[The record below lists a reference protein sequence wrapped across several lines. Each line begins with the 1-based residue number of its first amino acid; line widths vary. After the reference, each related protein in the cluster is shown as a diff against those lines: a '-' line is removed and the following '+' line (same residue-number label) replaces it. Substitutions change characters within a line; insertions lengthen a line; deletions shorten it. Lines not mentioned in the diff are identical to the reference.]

1 VFSWTSSDESV
12 ATVSTEGLVTGVTNG
27 AATITATTD
36 GVSGDA
42 TVTVA
47 GPIGLYSFEDGS
59 TDNTVTDEGALPDLV
74 SSGCDIVDGDAV
86 LDLWQDYLELPV
98 ALGTSPFTIWID
110 ATYAQSAGHS
120 EIMSQGLPTAGTRE
134 DWDFG
139 VVQFVILGVSPNR
152 LRTVF
157 FGSSGEFNSIDT
169 GIGLMDGSRR
179 RIAITWDGSEMG
191 AFFDGSFQTET
202 TTGWPDI
209 DGTAVRFGASQ
220 FSGWASLGR
229 IHEIRVYGRALAEEE
244 LNGLVDG
251 C

>member
-1 VFSWTSSDESV
+1 
-12 ATVSTEGLVTGVTNG
+12 VTNG
-27 AATITATTD
+27 AVTITASID

-59 TDNTVTDEGALPDLV
+59 TDNTIIGDGALPDLV
-74 SSGCDIVDGDAV
+74 PSGCAVVQGDAV
-86 LDLWQDYLELPV
+86 LDSRQDYLELPV
-98 ALGTSPFTIWID
+98 ALGRTPFTIWID

-120 EIMSQGLPTAGTRE
+120 MIMGQGLPAANTPE
-134 DWDFG
+134 DWDFN

-157 FGSSGEFNSIDT
+157 FGSSAELTLIDT

-191 AFFDGSFQTET
+191 AFFDNSLRTKT
-202 TTGWPDI
+202 ATGWPDV
-209 DGTAVRFGASQ
+209 DGRAVRFGASQ
-220 FSGWASLGR
+220 FGGAASLGR
-229 IHEIRVYGRALAEEE
+229 IHEIRVYPRALSEEE
-244 LNGLVDG
+244 LNGLVEG
-251 C
+251 G

>member
-1 VFSWTSSDESV
+1 M
-12 ATVSTEGLVTGVTNG
+12 VTGVKNG

-42 TVTVA
+42 TVTVPA
-47 GPIGLYSFEDGS
+47 PEGPIGLYPFEGGS
-59 TDNTVTDEGALPDLV
+59 TDNMVTDEWALPDLV
-74 SSGCDIVDGDAV
+74 SSGCDIVGGDAV
-86 LDLWQDYLELPV
+86 LDSGADYLELPV

-120 EIMSQGLPTAGTRE
+120 VIMGQGLPAASGPE
-134 DWDFG
+134 DADFN

-157 FGSSGEFNSIDT
+157 WGSGGEFNSIDT

-191 AFFDGSFQTET
+191 AFFDGSLLTKT
-202 TTGWPDI
+202 TIGWPDI

-220 FSGWASLGR
+220 FGSGAASLGR
-229 IHEIRVYGRALAEEE
+229 IHEIRIYLRALTEAE
-244 LNGLVDG
+244 LDGLADG
-251 C
+251 S